1 MVGLSRCAIPPL
13 QGSWPVRSGAV
24 LRVTRPEAL
33 TKAATQC
40 AARHLPAVHGPS
52 PDALAACALALL
64 GPSPWPSRALRRPH
78 MCIARYIPPWSH
90 HKSSPRRM
98 HYRPVGTPRRM
109 HSARH
114 QARHSACR
122 DSSPHQQNSTCD
134 GSSRMP
140 RTVQQIRS
148 SERGTSVC
156 RVTHGRCRFVSFQ

>member
-1 MVGLSRCAIPPL
+1 MVGISRCVLPPL

-24 LRVTRPEAL
+24 LRVTRPEVLWAEAL

-98 HYRPVGTPRRM
+98 HFRPVGTPRRM

-122 DSSPHQQNSTCD
+122 DSSPHQHVTDQANAA
-134 GSSRMP
+134 GGPYMGPYSRSGRP
-140 RTVQQIRS
+140 NAAP
-148 SERGTSVC
+148 VC
-156 RVTHGRCRFVSFQ
+156 VG

>member
-1 MVGLSRCAIPPL
+1 MVGISRCAIPPL

-64 GPSPWPSRALRRPH
+64 GPSPWPSRALRRPR

-98 HYRPVGTPRRM
+98 HFL
-109 HSARH
+109 
-114 QARHSACR
+114 ACR
-122 DSSPHQQNSTCD
+122 DSSPHAFGKASSKAFGGLLAAATYD
-134 GSSRMP
+134 GSSEWAGKWAAEA
-140 RTVQQIRS
+140 RTVLQQIRS

-156 RVTHGRCRFVSFQ
+156 RVCVG